1 MLIFDHHSRA
11 IGWRWPHFTAVEM
24 ASSCDGSLRVDPD
37 FLDWLEE
44 VRAEFG
50 RPMPVSSGYRTP
62 KQQESLP
69 GHKRT
74 GAHVAGQ
81 AADILAHG
89 AAARSLVD
97 VAIRHGVLGLG
108 ICQAPTTPMQARYIH
123 LDCWAARLGGG
134 RFPAVWS
141 Y

>member
-11 IGWRWPHFTAVEM
+11 IGWRWPHFSAAEM
-24 ASSCDGSLRVDPD
+24 ASRRDGSLRIDPA

-62 KQQESLP
+62 KQQEVLP

-81 AADILAHG
+81 AVDVLVSG
-89 AAARSLVD
+89 ARARELVD
-97 VAIRHGVLGLG
+97 IAIRHGVLGLG
-108 ICQAPTTPMQARYIH
+108 IAQAPTVPKQSRYLH
-123 LDCWAARLGGG
+123 LDRWSARLGSG
-134 RFPAVWS
+134 RFPAIWS